1 MGEGLGKNN
10 IPWRKARW
18 DEVFDNSDN
27 ETSRSDEWHLRG
39 TTDVG
44 IRYPDSFKERG
55 GWLFV
60 PNVAVNYSCTYM
72 YVILPCPTFIYID
85 YNDHS

>member
-1 MGEGLGKNN
+1 M
-10 IPWRKARW
+10 
-18 DEVFDNSDN
+18 
-27 ETSRSDEWHLRG
+27 
-39 TTDVG
+39 DVG
-44 IRYPDSFKERG
+44 IRHPDSFKERG